1 MDPRKRGPGKPVPP
15 KSVPAHPKKPAGSA
29 ALTVK
34 RPTAATSAAPEPPAK
49 QPPAPSRTGCTILL
63 IVGLVL
69 AMSLTAGLAVGLVL
83 LLRWQGGASE
93 PALASL
99 RDVQHNWWNAEGLG
113 ATGSQDPG
121 SALERLLDKQREWWD
136 NEHLAK
142 DANTDS
148 TDSLARL
155 EKQQREW
162 WDKEG
167 LQSGQAHKDTP
178 AALARLE
185 TIDQQWWKA
194 EHLTRVSGSAAGSP
208 EGSSGGDGPAQ
219 VDAGPDPKVTF
230 AEKESTRRFLDAGG
244 SVQSEEAVEL
254 GLRWLA
260 AQQHDDGRWSLR
272 AAPGSKSNLAGRP
285 ARVAAKGGEDVA
297 ATAFGLLPFLARGE
311 THKGS
316 EETHTYTKPVERGIH
331 FLMAEQK
338 PDGDL
343 RGGGNMYTHALATIA
358 LCEDFGMTSDPVLR
372 EPCEKA
378 IKFLV
383 NAQDKKGGGWR
394 YAPGSPGDLSV
405 TAWVLQAL
413 KSGQMAG
420 MTVPRETLTGASK
433 FLDSVALPNDSGY
446 GYMARQ
452 PGHWEPAPATMTA
465 AGILCR
471 QYLQGNQK
479 PKSVATKAALD
490 RITAAPPSPALRNM
504 YYYYYATFTLFNVG
518 DEHWSQWNPKMRELL
533 IGSQARGSDL
543 TLKGSWEPQG
553 KQFQNYGGRLMTTS
567 LALLTLEVYYR
578 HLPLNRVEIGSAAKN
593 LDHKQP
599 KK

>member
-1 MDPRKRGPGKPVPP
+1 
-15 KSVPAHPKKPAGSA
+15 
-29 ALTVK
+29 
-34 RPTAATSAAPEPPAK
+34 
-49 QPPAPSRTGCTILL
+49 
-63 IVGLVL
+63 
-69 AMSLTAGLAVGLVL
+69 
-83 LLRWQGGASE
+83 
-93 PALASL
+93 
-99 RDVQHNWWNAEGLG
+99 
-113 ATGSQDPG
+113 
-121 SALERLLDKQREWWD
+121 LLDKQREWWD

-142 DANTDS
+142 DANTDG
-148 TDSLARL
+148 TDPLARL

-167 LQSGQAHKDTP
+167 LSSGQAPKDAP
-178 AALARLE
+178 AALAGLYA
-185 TIDQQWWKA
+185 IDQQWWRA
-194 EHLTRVSGSAAGSP
+194 EHLTRVPGSPAGSAGGLAAG
-208 EGSSGGDGPAQ
+208 EGPAQ
-219 VDAGPDPKVTF
+219 VDAGPDPEVTF
-230 AEKESTRRFLDAGG
+230 AEKESTKRFLEAGG

-272 AAPGSKSNLAGRP
+272 AAPGGKSNLAGRP

-316 EETHTYTKPVERGIH
+316 EDSHTYTKQVERGIR
-331 FLMAEQK
+331 FLIAEQK

-358 LCEDFGMTSDPVLR
+358 LCEDFGMTSDPILR

-378 IKFLV
+378 VKFLV

-420 MTVPRETLTGASK
+420 MTVPRETLTAAGK

-446 GYMARQ
+446 GYMAHQ
-452 PGHWEPAPATMTA
+452 PGHWDPAPATMTA

-490 RITAAPPSPALRNM
+490 RITAAPPSPTLRNM

-518 DEHWSQWNPKMRELL
+518 DEHWAQWNPKMRELL
-533 IGSQARGSDL
+533 ISTQARGSDL

-593 LDHKQP
+593 LDQKKP